1 MCRNDE
7 VNLIRELKA
16 GSIAAFDKL
25 YDLYFSKVYSYCLQ
39 ISKSPQKAV
48 DITQEVFLKLWEHR
62 KSIRSADSLNPFL
75 FKVAKNK
82 LISAYREAINSK
94 IYEDYVLYSHSLR
107 FEKAHRIEYVDFLK
121 ILCQCIRELPKI
133 EREVILMSRFQLMK
147 NQEIAK
153 SLGLSEQTVKNRL
166 VAGIKHL
173 KELLDK
179 TGYPTLLYL
188 ILSQYLIG

>member
-1 MCRNDE
+1 MNINDE
-7 VNLIRELKA
+7 INLIRDLKA
-16 GSIAAFDKL
+16 GSFSAFDKL
-25 YDLYFSKVYSYCLQ
+25 YELYFNKVYSYCLQ

-62 KSIRSADSLNPFL
+62 KSIRNADSLNPFL

-94 IYEDYVLYSHSLR
+94 IYEDYVLYSHSQR
-107 FEKAHRIEYVDFLK
+107 SEKAQRIEYEDFLK
-121 ILCQCIRELPKI
+121 ILGQCIRELPRI
-133 EREVILMSRFQLMK
+133 EREVVLMSRFQLMK
-147 NQEIAK
+147 NQEIANQ
-153 SLGLSEQTVKNRL
+153 LGLSEQTVKNRL

-179 TGYPTLLYL
+179 IGYPMLLYFL
-188 ILSQYLIG
+188 LSHHILR